1 MTIVCQSYKGL
12 GQKKPNTFGITV
24 ILQVNASFIW
34 LSFVLTSQWKW
45 NWMFQFSSL
54 WIDATTSTTNRS
66 SDTNHKYKFREHR
79 TWALCQNTSHITKC
93 LGGNINERATQT
105 NQIRSAMRWWHSF
118 KVNKILLCIAQ
129 LNVIELPFNWNQYEK
144 ILTFHLNKYKTSY
157 LAIDYVLHVRS
168 VSTLLG
174 YLKRFDANADIY
186 LGERYGFQLFSP
198 NGFNYITAGGGIV
211 FSLSVI
217 EKLVQICR
225 CPSPASPDDMVI
237 ALCLQ
242 RIGIEPIHSSRFHQ
256 VMFCNGI
263 FFSSSTAWFHI
274 HTIET
279 MTHYVLSFLNFYVF
293 EWHRPVPS
301 TILKKFY
308 CIIIRFRSTNFGK
321 STHIMCMNTGYGE
334 MMQLQLLKGGNI
346 EPDSMRTAIAAKIKM
361 NSVIGKHMMKMIEMR
376 FEGEREWKT
385 WWNWNT
391 IRLHCIL
398 ISPCS
403 HGHRFWFN
411 CKFVHFVKEINA

>member
-34 LSFVLTSQWKW
+34 FSFVLTSQWKW
-45 NWMFQFSSL
+45 NWMFQFSFL

-144 ILTFHLNKYKTSY
+144 ILTFHLIKYKTSY

-263 FFSSSTAWFHI
+263 FFSSSTAWFHS

-279 MTHYVLSFLNFYVF
+279 MTHYVLSFFEFLCIWMTQARPIDYPEEVLLYNNPISFHKFWQIDPYYVY
-293 EWHRPVPS
+293 EYWLR
-301 TILKKFY
+301 
-308 CIIIRFRSTNFGK
+308 RN
-321 STHIMCMNTGYGE
+321 
-334 MMQLQLLKGGNI
+334 
-346 EPDSMRTAIAAKIKM
+346 DAAAIAERRKYRAGFNADSYCSKNQNEFCHWQTHNENDWNEIR
-361 NSVIGKHMMKMIEMR
+361 GWERMKNLMEL
-376 FEGEREWKT
+376 KY
-385 WWNWNT
+385 NT
-391 IRLHCIL
+391 VTLYTHFAMFPWTPFL
-398 ISPCS
+398 IQL
-403 HGHRFWFN
+403 
-411 CKFVHFVKEINA
+411 